1 MFGAIFVYA
10 FYLLTR
16 VLVMKMNPENKYMKK
31 LKKRF
36 DEHNIETTLV
46 TYFIEGNLDITIWC
60 CIMSSKIYNK
70 EQDKFGSTGQDRFA
84 NIVGY
89 LYLIPLIYMPIHLFY
104 KGRKLNKKYLAKKEA
119 NLNDQPWEDEHFEKE

>member
-1 MFGAIFVYA
+1 MFGFIFVHGS
-10 FYLLTR
+10 YLLIR
-16 VLVMKMNPENKYMKK
+16 VPVMRSNPTNKYMKK
-31 LKKRF
+31 VKRKF
-36 DEHNIETTLV
+36 CEHNIEASLLT
-46 TYFIEGNLDITIWC
+46 FIVEGNLDITIWC

-119 NLNDQPWEDEHFEKE
+119 NLNVQPWEDEHFEKE